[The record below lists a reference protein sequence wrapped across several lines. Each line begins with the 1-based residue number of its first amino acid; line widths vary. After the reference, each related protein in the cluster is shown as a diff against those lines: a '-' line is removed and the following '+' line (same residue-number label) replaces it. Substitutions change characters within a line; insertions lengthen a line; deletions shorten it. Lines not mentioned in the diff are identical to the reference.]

1 MSMVWPTLESRT
13 AKEQKGEDHSSPM
26 IENQGHR
33 SVSKIRQKCQKCTPL
48 AYSSEAY
55 KGPAALLNQLKIKK
69 CQCQKYVCYYSVLC
83 LMAVVVGFQNGASFE
98 LTRRDMQRGAAEAS
112 CSGKVQRCWCGNA
125 VGLTSI
131 LDPVTVWV

>member
-1 MSMVWPTLESRT
+1 MVWPTLESRT

-33 SVSKIRQKCQKCTPL
+33 SVSKIRQKCQKSTPL

-55 KGPAALLNQLKIKK
+55 KGPAASLNQLKIKK

-98 LTRRDMQRGAAEAS
+98 LTRREMQRGAAEAS
-112 CSGKVQRCWCGNA
+112 CSGKV
-125 VGLTSI
+125 
-131 LDPVTVWV
+131 

>member
-69 CQCQKYVCYYSVLC
+69 MSMSKIRVL
-83 LMAVVVGFQNGASFE
+83 L
-98 LTRRDMQRGAAEAS
+98 RRPVLDGRGS
-112 CSGKVQRCWCGNA
+112 RFPKWRQ
-125 VGLTSI
+125 L
-131 LDPVTVWV
+131 